1 MITCYLRYT
10 IDPAKVAEFE
20 HYGRLW
26 IPLVEK
32 FGGMHHGY
40 FLPKESAND
49 LAVALFSF
57 PSLSAYEE
65 YRAKSASDHE
75 CQEAFRYAKE
85 TECILR
91 FERQF
96 LRPVFGSDA

>member
-57 PSLSAYEE
+57 PSLSAYEATVYTQVIE
-65 YRAKSASDHE
+65 NSAYGCLTPSNS
-75 CQEAFRYAKE
+75 
-85 TECILR
+85 
-91 FERQF
+91 
-96 LRPVFGSDA
+96 P